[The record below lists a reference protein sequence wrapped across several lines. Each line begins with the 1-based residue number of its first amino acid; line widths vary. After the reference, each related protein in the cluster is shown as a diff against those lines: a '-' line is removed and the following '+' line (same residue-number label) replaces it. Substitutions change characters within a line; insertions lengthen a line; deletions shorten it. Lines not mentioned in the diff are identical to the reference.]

1 MERKIGEIF
10 TCNGKLY
17 QVVKGFSCN
26 GCAFIKNGDCYLVDK
41 LLGPCASKERTDKTS
56 VIFKLINNMERKIG
70 EIFTYK
76 GKTYQVVK
84 SNTCR
89 DCTFFSTRC
98 NSLQTLVTGTCTP
111 GGRKDNINVAFKE
124 INNIENNQLTI
135 DITEGYEIDKENST
149 FKCIKFKPIK
159 KYLTYKE
166 IAEKLNKDICFFI
179 AKGKIQSYAQYAS
192 YDNPGVAN
200 SYRQIEKILAINQLM
215 NIAKYYNGDW
225 KPNWSNSKEN
235 KFCIK
240 FDYHKDRLYVDYN
253 NSIGA
258 GDVFFK
264 NSEDAR
270 TVINNPNFRNILD
283 VVYKN

>member
-1 MERKIGEIF
+1 MERKVGEIF
-10 TCNGKLY
+10 QYKGKTY
-17 QVVKGFSCN
+17 QVVKAATCIE
-26 GCAFIKNGDCYLVDK
+26 CAFGKRVCS
-41 LLGPCASKERTDKTS
+41 LLKSYIGQSTPSTRTDKTS
-56 VIFKLINNMERKIG
+56 VIFKLINNMEIK
-70 EIFTYK
+70 
-76 GKTYQVVK
+76 
-84 SNTCR
+84 
-89 DCTFFSTRC
+89 
-98 NSLQTLVTGTCTP
+98 
-111 GGRKDNINVAFKE
+111 
-124 INNIENNQLTI
+124 NNQLII
-135 DITEGYEIDKENST
+135 DIPEGYEIDKENST
-149 FKCIKFKPIK
+149 FECIKFKPIE

-200 SYRQIEKILAINQLM
+200 SYKQIEKILAINQLM

>member
-1 MERKIGEIF
+1 MERKIGEVF
-10 TCNGKLY
+10 TYKGKSY
-17 QVVKGFSCN
+17 QVVKAATCIE
-26 GCAFIKNGDCYLVDK
+26 CAFRERVCSFFK
-41 LLGPCASKERTDKTS
+41 LYIGQCTPSTRSDNTS
-56 VIFKLINNMERKIG
+56 VIFKLINNME
-70 EIFTYK
+70 
-76 GKTYQVVK
+76 
-84 SNTCR
+84 
-89 DCTFFSTRC
+89 
-98 NSLQTLVTGTCTP
+98 
-111 GGRKDNINVAFKE
+111 
-124 INNIENNQLTI
+124 NNQLTI
-135 DITEGYEIDKENST
+135 DIPEGYEIDKENST
-149 FKCIKFKPIK
+149 FECIKFKPIE

-192 YDNPGVAN
+192 YDNPDVAN

-270 TVINNPNFRNILD
+270 TVINNPNFRDILD
-283 VVYKN
+283 TIYKD

>member
-1 MERKIGEIF
+1 
-10 TCNGKLY
+10 
-17 QVVKGFSCN
+17 
-26 GCAFIKNGDCYLVDK
+26 
-41 LLGPCASKERTDKTS
+41 
-56 VIFKLINNMERKIG
+56 MERKIG

-84 SNTCR
+84 SDTCR
-89 DCTFFSTRC
+89 DCAFFSTRC

-124 INNIENNQLTI
+124 INNMEIKNNQLTI
-135 DITEGYEIDKENST
+135 NIPEGYEIDKENST
-149 FKCIKFKPIK
+149 FECIKFKPIK

-166 IAEKLNKDICFFI
+166 VTEKLNKDICFFI

-283 VVYKN
+283 TISKN

>member
-1 MERKIGEIF
+1 MERKLGEIF

-26 GCAFIKNGDCYLVDK
+26 GCTFIKNGNCYLDDE
-41 LLGPCASKERTDKTS
+41 LLGPCEYTRRTDKTS
-56 VIFKLINNMERKIG
+56 VIFKEVKKYMEIK
-70 EIFTYK
+70 
-76 GKTYQVVK
+76 
-84 SNTCR
+84 
-89 DCTFFSTRC
+89 
-98 NSLQTLVTGTCTP
+98 
-111 GGRKDNINVAFKE
+111 
-124 INNIENNQLTI
+124 NNQLTI
-135 DITEGYEIDKENST
+135 DIPEGYEIDKKNST
-149 FKCIKFKPIK
+149 FECIKFKPIK

-166 IAEKLNKDICFFI
+166 VAEKLNKDICFFI
-179 AKGKIQSYAQYAS
+179 EKGKIQSYAQYAS

-225 KPNWSNSKEN
+225 EPDWSNSKEN

-270 TVINNPNFRNILD
+270 TVINNPNFRDILD
-283 VVYKN
+283 TIYKN